1 MTDQKLEFIDG
12 QLKALFNIVVLLIN
26 THPDPAALKTDV
38 VEDEVDE
45 ATLVDG
51 QLPAE
56 AFLDGMNDV
65 NQKLMLAI
73 DAAIARRSAAGK

>member
-12 QLKALFNIVVLLIN
+12 QLKALFNIVVQLIN
-26 THPDPAALKTDV
+26 THPDPAALKSDS
-38 VEDEVDE
+38 VEEEVDE

-56 AFLDGMNDV
+56 AFLDGMNDI

-73 DAAIARRSAAGK
+73 EAAIARRGAGSK